1 MGLLYRMVILFLV
14 FGESA
19 MLFPIVAAPAY
30 IPTNSIGVF
39 LFLYMLSSICR
50 VFNDGHSDW
59 CEVVLRC
66 SFDCIS
72 LIISDAE
79 HLFMCLLAICMSSLE
94 KCLLR
99 SLPIFQLG
107 CLFCCCCA
115 VCIFWRLIPFLFY
128 HLQVSSPIP

>member
-79 HLFMCLLAICMSSLE
+79 HLFMCLLAICMSSL
-94 KCLLR
+94 K
-99 SLPIFQLG
+99 
-107 CLFCCCCA
+107 
-115 VCIFWRLIPFLFY
+115 
-128 HLQVSSPIP
+128 